1 MLIFVLIYCSCKQ
14 SSLSYVLFR
23 CLEAVLTD
31 NIQRQYDISETI
43 SSGKPSPPDEV
54 LIDILSCVTDAFC
67 SLRRR
72 KDLNDLKPSLVCQI
86 FDSMISP
93 ILTYNNEVW
102 GAFVESDFN
111 SWDSFAI
118 EKFNSIQFNSILY
131 SHYTRYLQKC
141 T

>member
-1 MLIFVLIYCSCKQ
+1 MT
-14 SSLSYVLFR
+14 
-23 CLEAVLTD
+23 E
-31 NIQRQYDISETI
+31 NIQRQYNISETI

-86 FDSMISP
+86 FDSMISS
-93 ILTYNNEVW
+93 ILTYNNELW
-102 GAFVESDFN
+102 GAFVKSDFN

-118 EKFNSIQFNSILY
+118 EKTQLRLDCRTYKYTTRHRTLHVGLNSVNSPRSLI
-131 SHYTRYLQKC
+131 
-141 T
+141 

>member
-1 MLIFVLIYCSCKQ
+1 MLIFVLIYCNCKQ

-23 CLEAVLTD
+23 CLEAVLTE

-67 SLRRR
+67 SLRRH
-72 KDLNDLKPSLVCQI
+72 KDLNDLKPSLECKI

-102 GAFVESDFN
+102 GAFVKPDFK

-118 EKFNSIQFNSILY
+118 EKTHLQLDWFTSTQQGIQ
-131 SHYTRYLQKC
+131 HC
-141 T
+141 M